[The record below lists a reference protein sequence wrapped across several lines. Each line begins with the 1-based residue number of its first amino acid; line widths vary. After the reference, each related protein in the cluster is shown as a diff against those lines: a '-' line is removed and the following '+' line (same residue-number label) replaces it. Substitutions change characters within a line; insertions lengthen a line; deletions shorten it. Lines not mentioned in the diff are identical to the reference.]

1 MQAIA
6 SENKPQKYCCDFG
19 QIKKHLQFGSARSA
33 TGPEE
38 EHDAP
43 DVEEAGHEDP
53 LPPAQL
59 DGGDGGL
66 LGRLL
71 PSCRWHHRDL

>member
-1 MQAIA
+1 MILAK
-6 SENKPQKYCCDFG
+6 SKNN
-19 QIKKHLQFGSARSA
+19 LQFGSARSA

-38 EHDAP
+38 EHDTP

-66 LGRLL
+66 LGRILL
-71 PSCRWHHRDL
+71 PACRWHHREL

>member
-1 MQAIA
+1 MTSIA
-6 SENKPQKYCCDFG
+6 TVVLLAKS
-19 QIKKHLQFGSARSA
+19 KKKLQFGSARSA

-53 LPPAQL
+53 LPPTQL

-71 PSCRWHHRDL
+71 LPACTWHHRDL